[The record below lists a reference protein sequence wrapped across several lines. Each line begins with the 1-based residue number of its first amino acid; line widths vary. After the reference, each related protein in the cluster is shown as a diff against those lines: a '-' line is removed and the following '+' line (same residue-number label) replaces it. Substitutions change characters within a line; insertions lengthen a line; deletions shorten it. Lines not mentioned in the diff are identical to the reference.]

1 MKIKMKMKMKMKM
14 KEGYR
19 LQAVGYSNDL
29 DED

>member
-1 MKIKMKMKMKMKM
+1 MKIKMKMKM